1 MYIEIGFMEKRR
13 DVVLQELATLLAHVD
28 GYVYERRLVQESV
41 EGLLRDALN
50 FCRTLN
56 EDIDTLRE
64 ETTALQAQ
72 REEERDAAQAEFA
85 RLERRCVELA
95 QRQ

>member
-1 MYIEIGFMEKRR
+1 VYIEIGFMEKRR
-13 DVVLQELATLLAHVD
+13 DVVLKELATLLAHVD
-28 GYVYERRLVQESV
+28 GYGYERRMVQASV

-56 EDIDTLRE
+56 EDIV
-64 ETTALQAQ
+64 ALQAQ
-72 REEERDAAQAEFA
+72 LEEERDAAQAEFA

-95 QRQ
+95 QPQ